1 MALSREIQS
10 GIHTIR
16 DEVVVIRT
24 GIEQHRDSE
33 NRAAILDWLT
43 QVDYASQ
50 QNDFIARRQEG
61 TGQWLLDSGEYQTW
75 LQSAKK
81 TLFCPGIP
89 GAGKTIL
96 AAITIDNLTARFQKD
111 PSIGIAYIYFNFRR
125 RDEQKAVDLL
135 ASLLKQLSQQRA
147 SLPDNVKALHDQHE
161 RTRPSF
167 EEISKTLQSVAAI
180 YSRVFIVVDALD
192 ECQAFDGCRT
202 RFLTELFKVQ
212 TSSGANLLITSRFIP
227 EIVERFNGELSL
239 EIRANED
246 DIRRYLNSH
255 MSHLPAFVQRTSD
268 LEEEIKSRIVKAV
281 DGMYVYSLCTNE
293 VTLTLLGSYLRSF
306 ILIR

>member
-1 MALSREIQS
+1 MLRYMERSTIYYLKQKGWTNVQIAECTGHHRDTIARVLREDVDKLPNTCNRSSARRYLLLRLLSGSTRIC
-10 GIHTIR
+10 
-16 DEVVVIRT
+16 
-24 GIEQHRDSE
+24 IEQHRDSE

-212 TSSGANLLITSRFIP
+212 T
-227 EIVERFNGELSL
+227 
-239 EIRANED
+239 
-246 DIRRYLNSH
+246 RRG
-255 MSHLPAFVQRTSD
+255 R
-268 LEEEIKSRIVKAV
+268 
-281 DGMYVYSLCTNE
+281 
-293 VTLTLLGSYLRSF
+293 
-306 ILIR
+306 